1 MDCSC
6 CELLVLLSVR
16 MQQTVVFQGEVI
28 CRKTSSSVLEGD
40 WSVLHCSQWDGNTHS
55 SPTGKTRQRH
65 GDIPS
70 FLSCVC
76 AQILTKSP
84 QPRGQWNRSRNSGL

>member
-16 MQQTVVFQGEVI
+16 MQQTVVFQGEVV

-55 SPTGKTRQRH
+55 SPTGKNKAETWRH
-65 GDIPS
+65 SQLPQLCLCPDFNKI
-70 FLSCVC
+70 
-76 AQILTKSP
+76 SP
-84 QPRGQWNRSRNSGL
+84 TTGPVE